1 MCRDA
6 INSDAVLSS
15 DEETETMTIT
25 GSVQPDLLT
34 VYGKDKCRK
43 SLKLTSDQLVS
54 HLQLSFV
61 VLWYKILSVLT
72 RHNASFDMCRQ
83 KIALP
88 H

>member
-1 MCRDA
+1 MYRDA

-15 DEETETMTIT
+15 DEETDTMTIT

-43 SLKLTSDQLVS
+43 SLKLTSEQLVS
-54 HLQLSFV
+54 QLQLSFV
-61 VLWYKILSVLT
+61 VSWFKIILVLT
-72 RHNASFDMCRQ
+72 KHKASFDMCKQ
-83 KIALP
+83 KMALS